1 MGFYYFD
8 YTYIIFILPAI
19 LISVYAQFCVSTAF
33 NKYSQVKNSAAMTGR
48 NAAEMVLRMNNVP
61 LIPIKPIS
69 GNMND
74 HFDPSSNTISLSNP
88 VYDQTTVTAMC
99 VAAHEA
105 GHAVQHATSYAPMT
119 VRRALVPI
127 TRISSMLA
135 WPMVL
140 IGLILPVKYDF
151 FIYFGIILYT
161 VALLFSIVTLP
172 VEFNASRRAMIAL
185 ENSHMCTAEEL
196 AGAKKVLRAAAMTY
210 VASTLT
216 ALLSLLR
223 IIFIANNR
231 RR

>member
-1 MGFYYFD
+1 MGLYYFD
-8 YTYIIFILPAI
+8 YTYFIFIVPGL
-19 LISVYAQFCVSTAF
+19 LISIYAQYCVSTAF
-33 NKYSQVKNSAAMTGR
+33 NKYSKVRNSAAISGR

-61 LIPIKPIS
+61 LIPINHIGGS
-69 GNMND
+69 MND
-74 HFDPSSNTISLSNP
+74 HFDPRSNSIRLSDP
-88 VYDQTTVTAMC
+88 VYNQTTVTAMC

-105 GHAVQHATSYAPMT
+105 GHAVQQATNYAPMA

-127 TRISSMLA
+127 TQISSSLA

-151 FIYFGIILYT
+151 FLYFGIVLYG

-172 VEFNASRRAMIAL
+172 VEFNASRRAMVAL
-185 ENSHMCTAEEL
+185 ENSGLCNAEEL
-196 AGAKKVLRAAAMTY
+196 SGARKVLRAAAMTY

-216 ALLSLLR
+216 AMLNLLR
-223 IIFIANNR
+223 LIFIANNR